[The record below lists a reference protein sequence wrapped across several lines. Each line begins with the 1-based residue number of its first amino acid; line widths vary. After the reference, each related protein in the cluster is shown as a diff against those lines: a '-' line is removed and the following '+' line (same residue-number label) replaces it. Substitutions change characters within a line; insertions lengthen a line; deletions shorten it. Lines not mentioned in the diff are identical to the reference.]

1 MNLKITCHH
10 IDITPP
16 IEEHIRNKFNKI
28 TNHFNN
34 VIDVR
39 FTLTVEKKM
48 HIAESTIHLPKHDIN
63 AEASNHNMYH
73 AIEMLISKLD
83 KQVIRFKEKTS
94 DHHQRESRKSKK
106 GDLI

>member
-10 IDITPP
+10 IDITPS

-28 TNHFNN
+28 TNHFSN

-39 FTLTVEKKM
+39 FTLTVEKKL
-48 HIAESTIHLPKHDIN
+48 HIAESTIHLPKYDIH
-63 AEASNHNMYH
+63 AEASNSDMYH

-83 KQVIRFKEKTS
+83 KQVIRFKEKAS

-106 GDLI
+106 EDLI

>member
-10 IDITPP
+10 IDITPS

-28 TNHFNN
+28 TNHFSN

-48 HIAESTIHLPKHDIN
+48 HIAESTIHFI
-63 AEASNHNMYH
+63 AS
-73 AIEMLISKLD
+73 
-83 KQVIRFKEKTS
+83 V
-94 DHHQRESRKSKK
+94 
-106 GDLI
+106 

>member
-10 IDITPP
+10 IDITPS

-34 VIDVR
+34 VIDVK

-48 HIAESTIHLPKHDIN
+48 HIAESTIHLPKYDIH
-63 AEASNHNMYH
+63 AEASNSD
-73 AIEMLISKLD
+73 ISKLD
-83 KQVIRFKEKTS
+83 KQVIKFKEKVS
-94 DHHQRESRKSKK
+94 DHHQRASRKSKK
-106 GDLI
+106 EDLT